1 MQKAGFFRPFV
12 FLFISKIHV
21 VVNVLLIEDDLTFSK
36 IMDTFLTRKGFKME
50 IRHDIK
56 SGIEAL
62 SAKQYD
68 LLLLDYSLP
77 DGSGSEII
85 SRQGIDFS
93 PLPTIVITSF
103 NDVRTAVKLMKSGIH
118 EYITK
123 PVNPEE
129 LLMVIEQALNKKI
142 PESQPNIQPTDLIQ
156 GTSAVSEKLYQHIAL
171 VAPTE
176 MSVMIIGESGTGK
189 EHIARL
195 IHTLSKRTEQPFVA
209 IDCGVLSK
217 ELAGSELFGHVK
229 GAFTGAL
236 QNKIGL
242 LESAEGG
249 TVFLDEIGNLGY
261 DVQVKLLRML
271 QERTIQPI
279 GSNKTIK
286 VDVRLITATNENLQE
301 GISQGNFREDIYH
314 RINEFKIQVP
324 PLRERSA
331 DLALFVNHF
340 IKTSNTELDRKIERV
355 SDEVMDIFHR
365 YDWPG
370 NLREL
375 KNVIKRMVLLSGG
388 KVAGKEFLPEEM
400 LFSLTQQNPA
410 RGSDLKVFQENN
422 EKEMITQALIQTK
435 NNKSKA
441 ARLLNI
447 DRKTLYYKMERYGIE
462 K

>member
-36 IMDTFLTRKGFKME
+36 IMDTFLTRKGFKIE
-50 IRHDIK
+50 LRHDIK

-195 IHTLSKRTEQPFVA
+195 IHTLSKRADQPFVA

-301 GISQGNFREDIYH
+301 VISQGNFREDIYH

-324 PLRERSA
+324 PLRERNA

-410 RGSDLKVFQENN
+410 RSSDLKVFQENN

>member
-1 MQKAGFFRPFV
+1 M
-12 FLFISKIHV
+12 
-21 VVNVLLIEDDLTFSK
+21 VNVLLIEDDLTFSK
-36 IMDTFLTRKGFKME
+36 IMDSFLTRKGFHLE
-50 IRHDIK
+50 ICHDLR

-62 SAKQYD
+62 KAKAYD
-68 LLLLDYSLP
+68 LLLLDYRLP
-77 DGSGSEII
+77 DGSGTEII
-85 SRQGIDFS
+85 SMQGIDF
-93 PLPTIVITSF
+93 PALPTIVITSF
-103 NDVRTAVKLMKSGIH
+103 NDVRTAVKFMKSGVY

-129 LLMVIEQALNKKI
+129 LLMVIEQALNKKVNEEKPGI
-142 PESQPNIQPTDLIQ
+142 LSEELIQ
-156 GTSAVSEKLYQHIAL
+156 GESAISDKLYEHISL
-171 VAPTE
+171 VAPTD

-195 IHTLSKRTEQPFVA
+195 IHSLSKRSEGPFVA

-229 GAFTGAL
+229 GAFTGAM
-236 QNKIGL
+236 QQKTGL
-242 LESAEGG
+242 LESAQGG
-249 TVFLDEIGNLGY
+249 TVFLDEIGNLSY
-261 DVQVKLLRML
+261 DVQIKLLRML

-279 GSNKTIK
+279 GSNQTVK

-301 GISQGNFREDIYH
+301 GISQGHFREDIYH
-314 RINEFKIQVP
+314 RINEFRIQMP
-324 PLRERSA
+324 PLRERA
-331 DLALFVNHF
+331 EDLALFVNHF
-340 IKTSNTELDRKIERV
+340 IRTSNAELSRKVEKA
-355 SDEVMDIFHR
+355 SDEVMDIFYR

-375 KNVIKRMVLLSGG
+375 KNVIKRMVLLSPG
-388 KVAGKEFLPEEM
+388 KIAGKEQLPDEM
-400 LFSLTQQNPA
+400 LAALTPA
-410 RGSDLKVFQENN
+410 ANTGPDLKAFQETN
-422 EKEMITQALIQTK
+422 EKELITQALMQAK

>member
-1 MQKAGFFRPFV
+1 ME
-12 FLFISKIHV
+12 S
-21 VVNVLLIEDDLTFSK
+21 
-36 IMDTFLTRKGFKME
+36 FLTRKGFHLE
-50 IRHDIK
+50 IRHDLK
-56 SGIEAL
+56 SGLEAL
-62 SAKQYD
+62 KNNTYQ
-68 LLLLDYSLP
+68 LLLLDYRLP

-85 SRQGIDFS
+85 SRQGIDFPS
-93 PLPTIVITSF
+93 LPTIVITSF
-103 NDVRTAVKLMKSGIH
+103 DDVRTAVKFMKSGVY

-123 PVNPEE
+123 PVNPDE
-129 LLMVIEQALNKKI
+129 LLMVIEQALNKQI
-142 PESQPNIQPTDLIQ
+142 PELKPNALPETLIR
-156 GTSAVSEKLYQHIAL
+156 GESAVSEKLYEHIAL

-195 IHTLSKRTEQPFVA
+195 IHSLSKRSAGPFVA

-229 GAFTGAL
+229 GAFTGAM
-236 QNKIGL
+236 QNKTGL
-242 LESAEGG
+242 LESAQGG
-249 TVFLDEIGNLGY
+249 TVFLDEIGNLSY

-279 GSNKTIK
+279 GSNKTVK

-301 GISQGNFREDIYH
+301 GISQGSFREDIYH
-314 RINEFKIQVP
+314 RINEFRIQMP
-324 PLRERSA
+324 PLRERAA
-331 DLALFVNHF
+331 DLELFVNHF
-340 IKTSNTELDRKIERV
+340 IQTSNTELDRKVERV
-355 SDEVMDIFHR
+355 SGEVMDLFYR

-375 KNVIKRMVLLSGG
+375 KNVIKRMVLLSPG
-388 KVAGKEFLPEEM
+388 KTAEKEHLPDEM
-400 LFSLTQQNPA
+400 LSALTNPA
-410 RGSDLKVFQENN
+410 SNAGPDLKAFQESN
-422 EKEMITQALIQTK
+422 EKELIIQALTQAK